1 MKQPKRLLSTTLMI
15 LGFVF
20 LADPTVNILGLL
32 PDSLGYLFLIL
43 ALAPLVQT
51 VPHFEEAQT
60 GFRKMLYVSLLKI
73 PVGLYVLSL
82 LAASP
87 RDLPVFAVL
96 ALGFGILE
104 FLFLLPAL
112 RNLFDGFF
120 ALATRFDVNEADEL
134 PRGTLGGLRLITV
147 LFFAVRILAGAL
159 PSFTLLGGDD
169 GLGGLAIDT
178 SRFAPLTAIG
188 VLVSLAFAIL
198 WLSRMI
204 PYLRAVCPLCD
215 QSEAIRLRQ
224 IELIPTA
231 RAMEKRKKVHLITLF
246 LMLAAFTS
254 VDLWFDDVNFLP
266 DFLTGVLLLLLARY
280 AWKEGFVSRKLATF
294 SMAASTLYSVA
305 SLGGYVT
312 GLVFAL
318 NYRFTDVGRKKL
330 ADLFYRI
337 WTVFSSVEGVL
348 GVVMRALLAPL
359 LFSVVRAVTGRYHVD
374 GTLVEDDLTSYRRRI
389 GCVTAAGI
397 LTLAFEPL
405 ELFLRSITTIVP
417 SDPGFTDGTM
427 RIKPYGGLWILSL
440 ALSLLFFLL
449 SLALSSA
456 LREGCKSRFPT

>member
-1 MKQPKRLLSTTLMI
+1 
-15 LGFVF
+15 
-20 LADPTVNILGLL
+20 
-32 PDSLGYLFLIL
+32 LGYLFLIL
-43 ALAPLVQT
+43 ALTPLVQT

-96 ALGFGILE
+96 ALGFGVLE

-120 ALATRFDVNEADEL
+120 ALSTRFDISEADEL

-169 GLGGLAIDT
+169 GLGGLVIDT
-178 SRFAPLTAIG
+178 SRFVPLTAIAL
-188 VLVSLAFAIL
+188 LVAFVFAIL
-198 WLSRMI
+198 WLSRML
-204 PYLRAVCPLCD
+204 PYLRCICPLCD
-215 QSEAIRLRQ
+215 ESEKIRLRQ
-224 IELIPTA
+224 LELAPTA
-231 RAMEKRKKVHLITLF
+231 RAMEKRKKVHLLTLL
-246 LMLAAFTS
+246 LMLAAFTTA
-254 VDLWFDDVNFLP
+254 DLWFDDINYLP

-280 AWKEGFVSRKLATF
+280 AWREGFVSRLTATL
-294 SMAASTLYSVA
+294 SMAASGLYSLA

-348 GVVMRALLAPL
+348 GVVMLALLAPL
-359 LFSVVRAVTGRYHVD
+359 LFSMVRAVTGRYHVD

-389 GCVTAAGI
+389 VCVTAAGI

-405 ELFLRSITTIVP
+405 ELFLRAITTVVP

-427 RIKPYGGLWILSL
+427 RIQPYGGLWILSL

-449 SLALSSA
+449 ALSLTAS